1 MARSSTDNV
10 VSASACLVGSKGT
23 PWSLMMKVSCSPS
36 LPILHN
42 VDYSFLKGQIETH
55 CQWHVKTNLLS
66 NGIDKFVQ
74 LWNSFDVVR
83 QRNLSFYR
91 RICLYVSHLLLI

>member
-23 PWSLMMKVSCSPS
+23 PWSLMMKVS
-36 LPILHN
+36 LGVLHN

-74 LWNSFDVVR
+74 LWNGLDVVR
-83 QRNLSFYR
+83 QGNLTFHR